1 MKVDNNNIY
10 TSNQNNDFLIIE
22 KNSGEVLKKYL
33 LRKIIFKIYL

>member
-22 KNSGEVLKKYL
+22 KIQRSIKKNTY
-33 LRKIIFKIYL
+33 